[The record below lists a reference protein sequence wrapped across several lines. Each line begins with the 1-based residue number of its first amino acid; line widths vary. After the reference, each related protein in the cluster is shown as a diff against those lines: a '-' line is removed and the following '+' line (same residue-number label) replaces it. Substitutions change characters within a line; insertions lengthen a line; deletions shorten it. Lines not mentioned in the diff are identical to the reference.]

1 MQTLVDKIKQADQKA
16 YRELYDMFNIP
27 MYNICLRMM
36 NQPEDALDVL
46 QETFIKV
53 FQNIQ
58 QLNNGQLL
66 PAWIKKICINTALSE
81 LDKKQKLQFDDLN
94 DESVLYSLNS
104 EDGVID
110 EFEHES
116 NMAEIMNAI
125 ELLPERYRI
134 VFTLYAIEDYSHE
147 EIAQMLGIVASTSR
161 SQYLRGK
168 QKLLEIIKK
177 NKQHVRSIK
186 TIYTTA

>member
-1 MQTLVDKIKQADQKA
+1 MQTLVDRIKQADQKA

-66 PAWIKKICINTALSE
+66 SAWIKKICINTALSE

-94 DESVLYSLNS
+94 DESVLYSLNA

>member
-1 MQTLVDKIKQADQKA
+1 MSSPPQPQK
-16 YRELYDMFNIP
+16 
-27 MYNICLRMM
+27 LR
-36 NQPEDALDVL
+36 
-46 QETFIKV
+46 
-53 FQNIQ
+53 
-58 QLNNGQLL
+58 
-66 PAWIKKICINTALSE
+66 KKICINTALSE

-147 EIAQMLGIVASTSR
+147 EIAQILGIVASTSR

>member
-1 MQTLVDKIKQADQKA
+1 M
-16 YRELYDMFNIP
+16 
-27 MYNICLRMM
+27 
-36 NQPEDALDVL
+36 
-46 QETFIKV
+46 
-53 FQNIQ
+53 
-58 QLNNGQLL
+58 
-66 PAWIKKICINTALSE
+66 
-81 LDKKQKLQFDDLN
+81 DKKQKLQFDDLN